1 MDALTD
7 GMSVK
12 GFQLPLLIR
21 QSMVRF
27 VCLASGV
34 LDNGQEE
41 ALQAAV
47 DAWALPWL
55 RFCGMEEDGLDG
67 MMRQ

>member
-1 MDALTD
+1 
-7 GMSVK
+7 
-12 GFQLPLLIR
+12 
-21 QSMVRF
+21 MVRF